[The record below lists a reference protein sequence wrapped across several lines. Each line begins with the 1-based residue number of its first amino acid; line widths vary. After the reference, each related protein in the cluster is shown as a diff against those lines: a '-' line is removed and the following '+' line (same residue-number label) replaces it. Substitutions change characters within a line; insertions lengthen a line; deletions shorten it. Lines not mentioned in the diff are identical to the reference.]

1 MATGR
6 DLQTIRKAAGLNAE
20 VVAGALGTNRY
31 DLSRFEQGLTDLP
44 RAEVVLYV
52 NAVQKCRAEAG
63 RTVKRLAEQAKAR
76 EAVAQ

>member
-6 DLQTIRKAAGLNAE
+6 DLQTIRKAAGLNAD
-20 VVAGALGTNRY
+20 VVAEALGTNRY

-44 RAEVVLYV
+44 RAEVVRYI
-52 NAVQKCRAEAG
+52 NAVQKCRAQAG
-63 RTVKRLAEQAKAR
+63 KTVKQLVAQAT